1 MIIGVTGGTGSG
13 KTTVVRRIVE
23 SLPTDSVVVVPQ
35 DAYYRDG
42 SHLTFEERTHINYD
56 HPTAF
61 DNDLLIEHLTL
72 LKSRQPVRQPVY
84 SFITHSRL
92 PDTLPIDPRPCIIL
106 EGILILEDE
115 RLRRLLDIKVFV
127 DTDADVRFIR
137 RLRRDIVERGRSV
150 ESVMDQYLGTVRPMH
165 LQFIE
170 PTRRYA
176 DIVVPEGG
184 DNEVAI
190 ELLSSRVRH
199 LLDQANAAQA

>member
-1 MIIGVTGGTGSG
+1 MKRLVIGITGGTGSG

-23 SLPTDSVVVVPQ
+23 SLPPDSVVVVPQ
-35 DAYYRDG
+35 DAYYKDG
-42 SHLTFEERTHINYD
+42 SHMSLEERARINYD
-56 HPTAF
+56 HPLAF
-61 DNDLLIEHLTL
+61 DHALLVQHIERL
-72 LKSRQPVRQPVY
+72 RNNEPVDQPVY

-92 PDTLPIDPRPCIIL
+92 PDALRVEPRPCVIV

-115 RLRRLLDIKVFV
+115 RLRQLLDIKVFV

-137 RLRRDIVERGRSV
+137 RLQRDIVQRGRSV
-150 ESVMDQYLGTVRPMH
+150 ESVIEQYMQTVRPMH

-176 DIVVPEGG
+176 DLVVPEGG

-190 ELLSSRVRH
+190 DLLAARVHH
-199 LLDQANAAQA
+199 LLAEV

>member
-1 MIIGVTGGTGSG
+1 MIIGVTGGSGSG

-23 SLPTDSVVVVPQ
+23 SLPSNSVLVIPQ
-35 DAYYRDG
+35 DAYYKDG
-42 SHLTFEERTHINYD
+42 SHLPFEERARRNYD
-56 HPTAF
+56 HPLAF
-61 DNDLLIEHLTL
+61 DNDLLIEHVQS
-72 LKSRQPVRQPVY
+72 LKRGERVQQPIY

-92 PDTLPIDPRPCIIL
+92 SDSLPIDPHPCVIV

-115 RLRRLLDIKVFV
+115 RLRNLLDIKVYV

-150 ESVMDQYLGTVRPMH
+150 ESVMDQYLTTVRPMH
-165 LQFIE
+165 LQFTE

-176 DIVVPEGG
+176 DLVVPEGG

-190 ELLSSRVRH
+190 ELLASRVRH
-199 LLDQANAAQA
+199 MLTTVG